1 MAYSSAKETGL
12 ELQEQLAR
20 LNRSGSGSEAT
31 EQSRVISSGAVT
43 AAWLI
48 EVVSC
53 EQYNV
58 YNVRQVSI
66 VAAGMEP
73 VTLGGSNALAYNL
86 AESFTATGTLAAGT
100 LAVMWRVG
108 DDNVFYVQP

>member
-1 MAYSSAKETGL
+1 MEYSSAKETGL

-20 LNRSGSGSEAT
+20 LKRGGLRSELE
-31 EQSRVISSGAVT
+31 EQSRVTASGAVT

-66 VAAGMEP
+66 VAVGIEP
-73 VTLGGSNALAYNL
+73 VTLGGSNSLAYNL
-86 AESFTATGTLAAGT
+86 AESFEATGTLAAGT

>member
-1 MAYSSAKETGL
+1 MDNFSRQETGL

-20 LNRSGSGSEAT
+20 LKRGGLRRELE
-31 EQSRVISSGAVT
+31 EQSRVTASGSVT

-66 VAAGMEP
+66 VGPGLEP
-73 VTLGGSNALAYNL
+73 VTLGGSNGLAYNL
-86 AESFTATGTLAAGT
+86 AELFTEAGTLSAGT

-108 DDNVFYVQP
+108 DENVFYVQP